1 MKKTLKNLS
10 LVISGIIVGVAISY
24 SPDIYA
30 ASSKLLGTKI
40 TKVINVNYNSK
51 FIGEAPV
58 INGVSYIPVRAA
70 ANELGLGIA
79 VEKEINL
86 TSPESL
92 ESSIEPSLPD
102 TSNTPAEPVVDN
114 TEKIKQLKE
123 QIEFLKSDIAKKE
136 KEKAEYEATMKS
148 KPSTYEDGIRGDSQ
162 KAFYDNIEQNYKSND
177 RILEMQKKNLAD
189 YESQLAE
196 LQK

>member
-10 LVISGIIVGVAISY
+10 LVFAGIVVGVVISY

-40 TKVINVNYNSK
+40 TKVMNVNYNSK

-70 ANELGLGIA
+70 ANELGLGIE

-86 TSPESL
+86 IAPEVS
-92 ESSIEPSLPD
+92 ESSTEPSLPD
-102 TSNTPAEPVVDN
+102 TSTTAPVVDN
-114 TEKIKQLKE
+114 TEKIKKLNE
-123 QIEFLKSDIAKKE
+123 QIIYLKDSIAQKE
-136 KEKAEYEATMKS
+136 REQLEYAEHIKS
-148 KPSTYEDGIRGDSQ
+148 EPDPDSKDYASQ
-162 KAFYDNIEQNYKSND
+162 KNIYDMMKQKYNTNV
-177 RILEMQKKNLAD
+177 RLLETQKKNLAD

>member
-10 LVISGIIVGVAISY
+10 LVFAGIVVGVVISY

-40 TKVINVNYNSK
+40 TKVMNVNYNSK

-70 ANELGLGIA
+70 ANELGLGIE

-86 TSPESL
+86 IAPEVT
-92 ESSIEPSLPD
+92 ESSTEPTLPD
-102 TSNTPAEPVVDN
+102 TSTTAPVVDN
-114 TEKIKQLKE
+114 TEKIKKLNEQINYLKE
-123 QIEFLKSDIAKKE
+123 SIAQKEREQLEYTEHIKSEPDPD
-136 KEKAEYEATMKS
+136 S
-148 KPSTYEDGIRGDSQ
+148 KDYASQ
-162 KAFYDNIEQNYKSND
+162 KNIYDMMKQKYNTNA
-177 RILEMQKKNLAD
+177 RLLETQKKNLAD

-196 LQK
+196 LKK

>member
-10 LVISGIIVGVAISY
+10 LVFAGIVVGVVISY

-40 TKVINVNYNSK
+40 TKVMNVNYNSK

-70 ANELGLGIA
+70 ANELGLGIE

-86 TSPESL
+86 IAPESS
-92 ESSIEPSLPD
+92 ESSIEPSSP
-102 TSNTPAEPVVDN
+102 TPNTPTEPVVDN
-114 TEKIKQLKE
+114 TEKINQLKE

-136 KEKAEYEATMKS
+136 KEKAEYEATLKN
-148 KPSTYEDGIRGDSQ
+148 KPSTYEEGIRGDSQ
-162 KAFYDNIEQNYKSND
+162 RAFYDNIEQNYKSND